1 MAATAFHPPTYNCS
15 MDSLVLAFRLLLAA
29 VFATAG
35 VAKLLDLTGSRR
47 ALEDF
52 GVPVRLARPGGLLL
66 PLFEIAI
73 AAALL
78 FPGSARW
85 GAFAAAGLLGAFVV
99 VIANAL
105 AHGRAPDCHCFGQLH
120 SEPAGW
126 STLAR
131 NSVLIAVA
139 ATVAALGPGPS
150 IPDWIGER
158 SALELAI
165 LAAALA
171 ALTFG
176 AFRIRAWKQ
185 RREQRRHVLSVVARI
200 EAQGQPAGKPV
211 GSEAPPFALRGVRGD
226 KVTLEALR
234 TRGKPVVLVFVHPR
248 CGPCRELL
256 PELGEWQVTLGQSVT
271 IAVLSE
277 GSVAANRAFS
287 EDHGVTD
294 FLLQERNEVYQ
305 AYKVRAGTPAAVVV
319 DPGGTIAG
327 PTVGGRLAI
336 EELIR
341 LTLGRTESQNKSSLA
356 R

>member
-1 MAATAFHPPTYNCS
+1 V
-15 MDSLVLAFRLLLAA
+15 DSVVLGLRLLLVG

-52 GVPVRLARPGGLLL
+52 GVPVRLARPGGVLL
-66 PLFEIAI
+66 PLFEITI

-78 FPGSARW
+78 FLGSARW
-85 GAFAAAGLLGAFVV
+85 GAFAAAGLLGAFIV

-126 STLAR
+126 TTLAR
-131 NSVLIAVA
+131 NGLLIGVA
-139 ATVAALGPGPS
+139 LTIVAFGPGPS
-150 IPDWIGER
+150 IPGWIGER
-158 SALELAI
+158 SALELAV

-171 ALTFG
+171 ALAFG
-176 AFRIRAWKQ
+176 AFRLRAWKQ
-185 RREQRRHVLSVVARI
+185 RRERRQHVLSVVAQI
-200 EAQGQPAGKPV
+200 EAQGQPAGKAV

-226 KVTLEALR
+226 KVTLESLR

-256 PELGEWQVTLGQSVT
+256 PELGEWQLTLAQNLT

-277 GSVAANRAFS
+277 GSVAANRTLS
-287 EDHGVTD
+287 EDHGVAD
-294 FLLQERNEVYQ
+294 FLLQERNEVYR
-305 AYKVRAGTPAAVVV
+305 AYEVRAGTPAAVVV

-341 LTLGRTESQNKSSLA
+341 LTLRRRESQDQPSLA
-356 R
+356 G